1 MLCMGLSTQRD
12 DKGLLW
18 VEFTPEGHRPPLL
31 TPAIFD
37 SMQLIVGEAEQNP
50 PAGMVFVG
58 QQGGDF
64 QAGIDLDKMEEIG
77 SRRQAVEASRS
88 GQLLFQRIA
97 DLPCPT
103 VAAIEGRCIGG
114 GLELSM
120 ACSARIAAETRATVL
135 VLPEIHLGIVCGYG
149 GTQRLP
155 RLIGQQRALR
165 MILTGQA
172 VGAAKAFAWGLVDRI
187 AAAEMLRAEAVRLVD
202 DLLEGRP
209 ARQRPRRGVADWI
222 LDRTPLGRRVVR
234 NRFRKVVLAKTGGH
248 FPAAEKMIEAVG
260 YSADGIELKRGL
272 ELEAEMLGELVAGDV
287 HRHMLRLVRSRQAL
301 RRPRGR
307 DPASG
312 QPQDLAQSL
321 QLPEPVASTLREVLT
336 DDPGGED
343 GAAEPGEAPP
353 LETSDGVGLLRR
365 LPNARLPSV
374 IEVAWLSPDGE
385 PAAVEAGGPGG
396 FQDLARHLVTA
407 AGCCAVYCGPAGPS
421 PGLNLVAAYLREG
434 DRLVAEG
441 WERDR
446 VDRILEEWGME
457 RGPFSFSSH
466 MGEEWTD
473 RLEGLPSRR
482 LASATPPPD
491 PDSTPETDAI
501 RLVEEVAAVL
511 VLEMSRLWKVVD
523 EPVEAGWLI
532 LDVFTLGGPSFCGG
546 VLGAA
551 RKLGAG
557 HLAERLRPMEQR
569 WGEVYRAGALVEGGL
584 LSPAASR
591 PADGRSA
598 QEL

>member
-1 MLCMGLSTQRD
+1 MGLSTQRD

-31 TPAIFD
+31 TPDIFD
-37 SMQLIVGEAEQNP
+37 SLQQIVGEAEQNP
-50 PAGMVFVG
+50 PVGMVFVG

-64 QAGIDLDKMEEIG
+64 QAGIDLDEMEEIG
-77 SRRQAVEASRS
+77 SRQQAVEASRS
-88 GQLLFQRIA
+88 GQLLFQRVA

-120 ACSARIAAETRATVL
+120 ACSARIAAETRATVF

-155 RLIGQQRALR
+155 RLIGQQHALR
-165 MILTGQA
+165 MILTGQV

-187 AAAEMLRAEAVRLVD
+187 AAAETLRAEAVRLVD
-202 DLLEGRP
+202 DLLESRP
-209 ARQRPRRGVADWI
+209 ARQRPRPRRGMAEWI
-222 LDRTPLGRRVVR
+222 LDRTTVGRRVVR

-260 YSADGIELKRGL
+260 HSADGIELETGL
-272 ELEAEMLGELVAGDV
+272 KMEAAMLGELVAGDV
-287 HRHMLRLVRSRQAL
+287 HPHMLRLVRYRQAL

-307 DPASG
+307 DPGSG
-312 QPQDLAQSL
+312 QPQDLAQGL
-321 QLPEPVASTLREVLT
+321 QLPEPVASTLREVLS
-336 DDPGGED
+336 DAPGGED
-343 GAAEPGEAPP
+343 DAAEPGEAPP
-353 LETSDGVGLLRR
+353 LETPDGAGLLRR
-365 LPNARLPSV
+365 LPNARLPGV
-374 IEVAWLSPDGE
+374 VEVAWLFPDGE
-385 PAAVEAGGPGG
+385 PVAVEAGGPGG

-407 AGCCAVYCGPAGPS
+407 AGCSAVYCRPTGTS
-421 PGLNLVAAYLREG
+421 PGLNLVATYLREG
-434 DRLVAEG
+434 DRLVTEG

-446 VDRILEEWGME
+446 VDRLLEEWGME

-466 MGEEWTD
+466 MGEGWMD
-473 RLEGLPSRR
+473 RLEDLPSRR
-482 LASATPPPD
+482 LAPATSPTDPD
-491 PDSTPETDAI
+491 PPPETDAA
-501 RLVEEVAAVL
+501 RLVEEVVAAL
-511 VLEMSRLWKVVD
+511 VLEMSRLWDVVE

-557 HLAERLRPMEQR
+557 QLGERLRLMEQR
-569 WGEVYRAGALVEGGL
+569 WGEIYRAGALVEGGL

-591 PADGRSA
+591 PADRRSA
-598 QEL
+598 GL